1 MRLRTPLLPT
11 FLVLSSI
18 ALGLWVHGNWTLLS
32 SQWTSYRV
40 GAAESFAEAQA
51 RIAPLEKG
59 SDRDAK
65 MAQLVGKWGTG
76 NRQFD
81 LYLAEHICD
90 AAATDGLRESFSRQL
105 GRSAEL
111 RRRWAHYWSHRTS
124 LPPDEQVQSIVSY
137 LDTLATVDPPRAI
150 TWREVLDLRA
160 MFELTSNPRP
170 APDLSGT
177 NWHEYYRVWR
187 ETRPNDLPN
196 IPRPEMPL
204 PE

>member
-11 FLVLSSI
+11 FLLLTSI
-18 ALGLWVHGNWTLLS
+18 AIGLWVYGNWTQLA
-32 SQWTSYRV
+32 SQWACYRV
-40 GAAESFAEAQA
+40 GTAQSFAEAQS
-51 RIAPLEKG
+51 RIGPFEKG

-81 LYLAEHICD
+81 LHLAKHLFG
-90 AAATDGLRESFSRQL
+90 ATATDGLRESFSRQL
-105 GRSAEL
+105 GRSADL
-111 RRRWAHYWSHRTS
+111 RQRWAHYWSHQAP

-137 LDTLATVDPPRAI
+137 LDTLATVDPPQAI

-160 MFELTSNPRP
+160 LFELTESRRP
-170 APDLSGT
+170 APNLSPT

-187 ETRPNDLPN
+187 ETRPDALPP
-196 IPRPEMPL
+196 IPRPKMPL